1 MNKIKHNKFKNVGL
15 IFELLVRQI
24 TSDTLLGNESQA
36 VGILKKYFSKTE
48 IAKEHKIYQILINS
62 SSISERKANIL
73 IDTTLEMSRKLN
85 RSTLRSEKYNL
96 IKDIRENY
104 NIEDFFKAKINNY
117 KQFAATY
124 TLIEA
129 NVSSE
134 MSDPKQIMENK
145 FTLLEH
151 LSDKNSKENVKDVFL
166 EEFNNMDKGMRII
179 VYKKLLEKFNDK
191 YSVLSDGQ
199 KLILKE
205 YINNISDTIKLRE
218 YINETFD
225 NIKKE
230 LNSLNKNI
238 TDKTTQIKI
247 NEVINLIKPIERG
260 YNIKDEDLI
269 SLLQYTQLVEELRN
283 NE

>member
-1 MNKIKHNKFKNVGL
+1 MVS
-15 IFELLVRQI
+15 QI

-134 MSDPKQIMENK
+134 ISDPKQIMENK

-269 SLLQYTQLVEELRN
+269 SLLQCTQLVEELRN